1 MAQTIP
7 VPRLI
12 RELAPRYGIDPA
24 AALAVARGEGG
35 LVNRADD
42 IGDLAGGGSY
52 GPFQLYTKGALPAQ
66 FRGNPQAADAWAW
79 SPAGIDYALRKM
91 NEAGAGGL
99 TGAKA
104 VETIIR
110 KFERPADPDKSVRLA
125 LGRLGT
131 ELASGVGAGGVGRQ
145 GEPVTAPT
153 AQSVPPAASSSHS
166 ASADGRRAF
175 ATQLLAGMQG
185 GKLDTRALLGAVQGL
200 RQSRLNQDFEVPAAP
215 LSTQTPSPSPEVRAV
230 QEQTSGGINPDF
242 ARRLGALVAAS
253 GGRLKVTSGYRSPE
267 HQARLYTAALTKYGS
282 EKEAR
287 KWVAPPGKS
296 KHNHGLAADL
306 SGDLAWAHA
315 NAARFGL
322 HFPLDN
328 EDWHIEPVG
337 SRP

>member
-24 AALAVARGEGG
+24 AAIAVARGEGG
-35 LVNRADD
+35 LVNREGD

-66 FRGNPQAADAWAW
+66 FRGKPDQADAWAW
-79 SPAGIDYALRKM
+79 SPAGIEYALRKM

-110 KFERPADPDKSVRLA
+110 RFERPANPDKSVQLA

-131 ELASGVGAGGVGRQ
+131 EFA
-145 GEPVTAPT
+145 AP
-153 AQSVPPAASSSHS
+153 ASSPSTGS
-166 ASADGRRAF
+166 PATAMTVRTPANTMPDGRRAF
-175 ATQLLAGMQG
+175 ASQLLGGMRG
-185 GKLDTRALLGAVQGL
+185 GRLDTRALLGAVQGL
-200 RQSRLNQDFEVPAAP
+200 RQSRLDQDFQVPAAP

-253 GGRLKVTSGYRSPE
+253 GGRLKVTSGYRTPE
-267 HQARLYTAALTKYGS
+267 HQARLYAAALQKYGS
-282 EKEAR
+282 EQEAR
-287 KWVAPPGKS
+287 RWVAPPGKS
-296 KHNHGLAADL
+296 KHGDGLAADL
-306 SGDLAWAHA
+306 DGDLDGDLEWAHA

-328 EDWHIEPVG
+328 EPWHLEPVG